1 MILVETKVSYDRR
14 APDAKEANAKSAMLR
29 SYIYTHTMMWG
40 SDGLRVLPQTLWSEF
55 AETVDR
61 FIQNLSHLCD
71 ISVYYLPY
79 PKTNADLT
87 QRDLFAATTDE
98 LRRRRNIMY
107 TDVCHRLGLVL
118 DDLNDRLKME
128 VVGEKTKLARIYE
141 SSLADLPRDIKLFR
155 AFNMAAFQSDAL
167 NEILDKLHEFT
178 ELDVNA
184 LRKNSVVRQEA
195 WQKSIDLLNLLS
207 KA

>member
-1 MILVETKVSYDRR
+1 
-14 APDAKEANAKSAMLR
+14 
-29 SYIYTHTMMWG
+29 
-40 SDGLRVLPQTLWSEF
+40 
-55 AETVDR
+55 
-61 FIQNLSHLCD
+61 
-71 ISVYYLPY
+71 VYYLPY

-128 VVGEKTKLARIYE
+128 VVGDKTKLARIYE

>member
-1 MILVETKVSYDRR
+1 
-14 APDAKEANAKSAMLR
+14 
-29 SYIYTHTMMWG
+29 
-40 SDGLRVLPQTLWSEF
+40 
-55 AETVDR
+55 
-61 FIQNLSHLCD
+61 
-71 ISVYYLPY
+71 
-79 PKTNADLT
+79 
-87 QRDLFAATTDE
+87 
-98 LRRRRNIMY
+98 
-107 TDVCHRLGLVL
+107 
-118 DDLNDRLKME
+118 ME
-128 VVGEKTKLARIYE
+128 VVGDKTKLARIYE